1 MESSPL
7 PPPQPA
13 TNKTTSHHLISPPL
27 CLPAEQFESLIL
39 PSIAAH
45 HTYTFSSM
53 QRQSSSLLIQPVSS
67 PLPVVWSIL
76 RQFDRPQSYKH
87 FIKSCRVGPEFSLAP
102 GSTRFVDVISGLPA
116 STSSERLDILDD
128 SRHITGFTV
137 VGGDH
142 RLRNYR
148 SVTTCHE
155 ITPDGEEGAGNPR
168 TMTVVVESY
177 IVDVPEGNTEE
188 DTKLFADTVVRLNLQ
203 KLASVAEGL
212 TKEGLTEYSFE
223 GGDGGHQNW

>member
-13 TNKTTSHHLISPPL
+13 TTTTTHHLITPPS
-27 CLPAEQFESLIL
+27 CLTAEQFESLIL
-39 PSIAAH
+39 PSIVAH
-45 HTYTFSSM
+45 HTYTFSAT

-76 RQFDRPQSYKH
+76 RRFDRPQSYKH
-87 FIKSCRVGPEFSLAP
+87 FIRSCRVGPEFTLAP
-102 GSTRFVDVISGLPA
+102 GSIRFVDVISGLPA

-148 SVTTCHE
+148 SVTSCHE
-155 ITPDGEEGAGNPR
+155 ITADGDEGAVNPR
-168 TMTVVVESY
+168 TITVVVESY

-212 TKEGLTEYSFE
+212 VKEGLAEYPFE
-223 GGDGGHQNW
+223 GGNGVHQNW